1 MAHLVTHANFRIPK
15 SSGILLKLPLILLYA
30 GLHRHAVYYVKK
42 TRQLPGMVKVGYFQW
57 AKGHVAGPKLVVKEM
72 LKCTLT
78 PLGYLTVLQ

>member
-1 MAHLVTHANFRIPK
+1 
-15 SSGILLKLPLILLYA
+15 
-30 GLHRHAVYYVKK
+30 
-42 TRQLPGMVKVGYFQW
+42 MVKVGYFQW